1 MRVTGLYAILDLPH
15 ARGLSAIEL
24 AHAFVEGGA
33 SVIQLRAKRASP
45 DERLLILRSIAP
57 ICHAAGIPIVV
68 DDDLAAA
75 QSGIPG
81 VVAVHLGQA
90 DLHVLGND
98 PVLRIRQ
105 LREAGI
111 GVGISTH
118 ALEQVEAALALGP
131 DYLGFGPVFS
141 TTSKRD
147 PDPVVG
153 IETLTRAC
161 ARAEIPV
168 VAIGGIGLEQLESLV
183 KAGASAIAVIGALV
197 ADTREQT
204 RERCHALATRLAMIA
219 AS

>member
-1 MRVTGLYAILDLPH
+1 MRVADLYAILDLPH
-15 ARGLSAIEL
+15 ANGLSAIDL
-24 AHAFVEGGA
+24 AHAFVDGGA
-33 SVIQLRAKRASP
+33 SLIQLRAKRASP

-57 ICHAAGIPIVV
+57 ICHAGQVPIVV

-81 VVAVHLGQA
+81 IAGVHLGQA

-105 LREAGI
+105 LRAAGI
-111 GVGISTH
+111 CVGISTH
-118 ALEQVEAALALGP
+118 AFEQVEAALALGP
-131 DYLGFGPVFS
+131 DYLGFGPVFP
-141 TTSKRD
+141 TTSKHN

-153 IETLTRAC
+153 IEALTRAC

-168 VAIGGIGLEQLESLV
+168 VAIGGIGPEQFESV
-183 KAGASAIAVIGALV
+183 AKAGAAAIAVIGALI